1 MTAEVLTLGDIGA
14 TWHYSLTARW
24 DRGRERERERERER
38 WRKTRFLHEVWAI
51 TGKWDNSFL
60 NEEPHQFE
68 PPKMNPFTLRR
79 HLGGGN
85 MLMVWLE
92 SIFLLFYFLGHAEAV
107 KPAGTTTLTYRH
119 LMKLLRPACLQAVA
133 VFFLFFFYTSSQ
145 LEKHYHC
152 SGVIFLTPGE
162 CESNIHSP
170 FSSVPFFFNP
180 LPREISGSLAARRS
194 TMLASCSFCQCA
206 VYFSSIQVGVGEVFF
221 FFFSRKQLLLRVW
234 CRK

>member
-1 MTAEVLTLGDIGA
+1 MQHGIIVWQQGETEG
-14 TWHYSLTARW
+14 
-24 DRGRERERERERER
+24 GRERERDDGRQDFCMRSGRSQENETTVFLTKSLISLSRQR
-38 WRKTRFLHEVWAI
+38 WTPSPSEDIWVEETCLWFDLNRF
-51 TGKWDNSFL
+51 
-60 NEEPHQFE
+60 
-68 PPKMNPFTLRR
+68 
-79 HLGGGN
+79 
-85 MLMVWLE
+85 
-92 SIFLLFYFLGHAEAV
+92 FLLFYFLGHAEAV
-107 KPAGTTTLTYRH
+107 KPAGTTTLMYRH

-133 VFFLFFFYTSSQ
+133 VFFFFFFFFYTSSQ